1 MYTLNF
7 TDEELRTIGALLS
20 EHPYKIV
27 APILASINA
36 QLQEKH
42 HESRQQQVS

>member
-1 MYTLNF
+1 MYTLKF
-7 TDEELRTIGALLS
+7 TDEELRTIGAILA

-36 QLQEKH
+36 QLRALEKTN
-42 HESRQQQVS
+42 ES